1 MNKDQVKGKIEE
13 VKGKAKEAAG
23 VILDD
28 KELEVKGNIQKN
40 VGKVRSGLGDLK
52 TAFKI
57 RYIKPRS

>member
-28 KELEVKGNIQKN
+28 KELEVKGNIQKTLARFDQ
-40 VGKVRSGLGDLK
+40 VLV
-52 TAFKI
+52 I
-57 RYIKPRS
+57 